1 MICPLTSHIGRF
13 QYIMKLDRLIL
24 IFSCIGLPEDLSPA
38 NTRPTT
44 SNSPLARIATRSSAA
59 PLLKSLIED
68 AVSEVS
74 LQLFFGNG
82 NFIPDPEKSCFT
94 KMAA

>member
-1 MICPLTSHIGRF
+1 
-13 QYIMKLDRLIL
+13 
-24 IFSCIGLPEDLSPA
+24 
-38 NTRPTT
+38 
-44 SNSPLARIATRSSAA
+44 
-59 PLLKSLIED
+59 LLKSLIED